1 MAMTTHTAHGQER
14 APRIRLGQ
22 ARLFFSALPF
32 SITTIQL
39 MALLLAVI
47 QWSVVDHGA
56 ILLWLGISF
65 TVTLL
70 RWWQYR
76 AFKAA
81 EPDPGDAGRWERQA
95 LISGILSGTTWL
107 TADLLM
113 FPPDSL
119 PHQIVLSFM
128 VAGVAA
134 GSVTTL
140 TPILPAVSAFLVM
153 ALTPLSIRFFLITS
167 PFSLLLGAML
177 LVLLVLMIQAASRLY
192 RMIEETLAMHHEKC
206 LAEAAVKH
214 QAHYDEL
221 TDLPNRRL
229 LFQHLDQEL
238 ARARR
243 HGHLNA
249 LLFFDLDNFKN
260 INDTLGHDVGDK
272 LLQQVAK
279 RITSHLRTEDIL
291 ARLGG
296 DEFVVLLPEIG
307 RTPEAAAQNCRGYVK
322 KIRGLF
328 ASPFMVEGHRLNMTT
343 SIGVV
348 LFPTG
353 DQNRRELLKQADVA
367 MYRAKARGPGSY
379 QFFEPAMQAALQRR
393 LELERGL
400 RMALRT
406 DQLELYYQPQVDH
419 LGRIHG
425 AEALVRWHH
434 PERGLIPPSEFVP
447 VAEESGLIL
456 SMGQWVL
463 HTACEHLRE
472 LERQGRHITLSVNI
486 SPRQFAEADFVGR
499 VEQVLEETGV
509 DPRRLHLEVTEGM
522 VLDNVEQTI
531 AHMEALRKMGIRF
544 AVDDFGTGHSSLAYL
559 KKLPISTLKIDRSFV
574 IDITTDP
581 NDAVLVETI
590 IDMADHLGLATI
602 AEGVETLEAR
612 NFLHARGCRDY
623 QGYLYSPPVPFEALL
638 LLPEVLAPNNLT
650 RLQAV

>member
-1 MAMTTHTAHGQER
+1 MAMTTLTAHGQER

-32 SITTIQL
+32 SVTTIQL
-39 MALLLAVI
+39 MALLLAAI
-47 QWSVVDHGA
+47 QWPVVSHGA
-56 ILLWLGISF
+56 ILSWLGISIV
-65 TVTLL
+65 VTLL
-70 RWWQYR
+70 RWRQYH
-76 AFKAA
+76 AFKTA
-81 EPDPGDAGRWERQA
+81 ETDFEQANHWERQA
-95 LISGILSGTTWL
+95 LISGVLSGVTWM
-107 TADLLM
+107 TASLLM
-113 FPPDSL
+113 FPTDSL
-119 PHQIVLSFM
+119 PHQLVLSFM
-128 VAGVAA
+128 VAGMAA

-140 TPILPAVSAFLVM
+140 TPVLPAVTIFLLM
-153 ALTPLSIRFFLITS
+153 ALVPLSARFYLVDAAYGPLVATM
-167 PFSLLLGAML
+167 LLL
-177 LVLLVLMIQAASRLY
+177 LLVLMIQASARLY
-192 RMIEETLAMHHEKC
+192 RMIEGTLAMHHEKC
-206 LAEAAVKH
+206 LAEAAVQH

-229 LFQHLDQEL
+229 LFKHLDQEL

-243 HGHLNA
+243 HGHLDA

-260 INDTLGHDVGDK
+260 VNDTLGHDVGDK
-272 LLQQVAK
+272 LLQQVAR

-307 RTPEAAAQNCRGYVK
+307 RDDKEAVQNTRSYVN
-322 KIRGLF
+322 KIRALF
-328 ASPFMVEGHRLNMTT
+328 SSPFMVEGHRLNMTT

-348 LFPTG
+348 LFPMG
-353 DQNRRELLKQADVA
+353 EQDRCELLKQADVA

-379 QFFEPAMQAALQRR
+379 QFFEPDMQAALQRR
-393 LELERGL
+393 LQLERDL
-400 RMALRT
+400 RMALRAG
-406 DQLELYYQPQVDH
+406 QLELYYQPQVDH
-419 LGRIHG
+419 LGRVHG

-434 PERGLIPPSEFVP
+434 PRRGLIPPSEFVP

-456 SMGQWVL
+456 SLGQWVL

-472 LERQGRHITLSVNI
+472 LERRGRRMTLSVNI

-499 VEQVLEETGV
+499 VEQVLEETGI
-509 DPRRLHLEVTEGM
+509 DPKRLHLEVTEGM

-531 AHMEALRKMGIRF
+531 AHMEALGKMGIRF

-574 IDITTDP
+574 TDITTDP

-590 IDMADHLGLATI
+590 IAMAGHLGLATI

-623 QGYLYSPPVPFEALL
+623 QGYLYSPPVPFEDLL
-638 LLPEVLAPNNLT
+638 TLPEVLTPSNPT
-650 RLQAV
+650 RLRAV